1 MKIVFFGTPDFAVP
15 SLKILVDNGYDVKA
29 VVTVADKPSGRG
41 LQLHESPVK
50 KFAVANNIKVLQPIK
65 LKNENFIAELKSL
78 SADLFIVIAFRMLP
92 EIVWTMPPIGTFN
105 LHGSLLPK
113 YRGAA
118 PINWAII
125 NGEKETGVT
134 TFFLKHE
141 IDTGDILLQ
150 QKIKIAESTNAGELH
165 DKMMMLGADVVL
177 KTVQLIETKNYELQS
192 QMGEIIHAPKIFKE
206 DCKINWQQSTEKVN
220 DFIRGLSPYP
230 AAFTDLNGKVLK
242 IFSGKKK
249 LQPVEHAIG
258 SFITDHKTFLKFTC
272 SDGYFEIENLQL
284 EGKQKMNVQDFLRG
298 WRN

>member
-15 SLKILVDNGYDVKA
+15 SLKILVDNGYDVAA

-41 LQLHESPVK
+41 LQPVK

-65 LKNENFIAELKSL
+65 LKDENFIAELKSL
-78 SADLFIVIAFRMLP
+78 QADLFIVIAFRMLP

-125 NGEKETGVT
+125 KGEKETGVT

-141 IDTGDILLQ
+141 IDTGDILMQ
-150 QKIKIAESTNAGELH
+150 EKIEIQETTTAGELH
-165 DKMMMLGADVVL
+165 DKMMLIGANVVL
-177 KTVQLIETKNYELQS
+177 KTVQLIESKNYQLQS
-192 QMGEIIHAPKIFKE
+192 QTGEIIHAPKIFKD
-206 DCKINWQQSTEKVN
+206 DCKINWNQSVEKVN

-242 IFSGKKK
+242 IFSGKKII
-249 LQPVEHAIG
+249 QTIEHEIG
-258 SFITDHKTFLKFTC
+258 SFVTDHKSFLKFTC
-272 SDGYFEIENLQL
+272 TNGYFEVENLQL

>member
-1 MKIVFFGTPDFAVP
+1 MRIVFFGTPDFAVP
-15 SLKILVDNGYDVKA
+15 SLKILVDNGYDIAA

-41 LQLHESPVK
+41 LQVHESPVK
-50 KFAVANNIKVLQPIK
+50 KFAMAHHLKILQPQK
-65 LKNENFIAELKSL
+65 LKDEIFIAELKSL
-78 SADLFIVIAFRMLP
+78 NADLFIVIAFRMLP
-92 EIVWTMPPIGTFN
+92 EIVWAMPPIGTFN

-118 PINWAII
+118 PINWVII

-150 QKIKIAESTNAGELH
+150 QKIEIAETITAGELH
-165 DKMMMLGADVVL
+165 DNMMLVGADVVL
-177 KTVQLIETKNYELQS
+177 KTVQLIESKNYKLQS
-192 QMGEIIHAPKIFKE
+192 QNGAIIHAPKIFKD
-206 DCKINWQQSTEKVN
+206 DCKINWHQPVEKVY

-230 AAFTDLNGKVLK
+230 AAFADLNGKVLK
-242 IFSGKKK
+242 IFSGKKIV
-249 LQPVEHAIG
+249 QIVEHPIG
-258 SFITDHKTFLKFTC
+258 TVFTDHKTFLKFAC
-272 SDGYFEIENLQL
+272 ANGYYEVETLQL

>member
-1 MKIVFFGTPDFAVP
+1 
-15 SLKILVDNGYDVKA
+15 
-29 VVTVADKPSGRG
+29 
-41 LQLHESPVK
+41 
-50 KFAVANNIKVLQPIK
+50 
-65 LKNENFIAELKSL
+65 
-78 SADLFIVIAFRMLP
+78 
-92 EIVWTMPPIGTFN
+92 
-105 LHGSLLPK
+105 
-113 YRGAA
+113 
-118 PINWAII
+118 
-125 NGEKETGVT
+125 
-134 TFFLKHE
+134 
-141 IDTGDILLQ
+141 
-150 QKIKIAESTNAGELH
+150 
-165 DKMMMLGADVVL
+165 MLGADVVL

>member
-15 SLKILVDNGYDVKA
+15 SLKILVDNGYDVAA

-65 LKNENFIAELKSL
+65 LKDENFIAELKSL
-78 SADLFIVIAFRMLP
+78 QADLFIVIAFRMLP

-125 NGEKETGVT
+125 KGEKETGVT

-141 IDTGDILLQ
+141 IDTGDILMQ
-150 QKIKIAESTNAGELH
+150 EKIEIQETTTAGELH
-165 DKMMMLGADVVL
+165 DKMMLIGANVVL
-177 KTVQLIETKNYELQS
+177 KTVQLIESKNYQLQS
-192 QMGEIIHAPKIFKE
+192 QTGEIIHAPKIFKD
-206 DCKINWQQSTEKVN
+206 DCKINWNQSVEKVN

-242 IFSGKKK
+242 IFSGKKII
-249 LQPVEHAIG
+249 QTIEHEIG
-258 SFITDHKTFLKFTC
+258 SFVTDHKSFLKFTC
-272 SDGYFEIENLQL
+272 TNGYFEVENLQL